1 MKLNFTRALVCFFIT
16 YVVVTILATS
26 ISVIYGI
33 VYHSPPPAP
42 GVSVLQ
48 APSFVATVPYHVLIM
63 LLIWP
68 VAAGIYFKGSL
79 QKNSKAQMKET
90 LLLSFAWVAAAIIT
104 DFVCFVWI
112 KNSYSLTPHEFY
124 VIYQPWIS
132 LIYLSIFL
140 SPWIRLGLL
149 LVFDKRRGSSLVV
162 DAPTKYWK

>member
-1 MKLNFTRALVCFFIT
+1 MKKIKLNFLRALICFFIT
-16 YVVVTILATS
+16 YVVSTILATAT
-26 ISVIYGI
+26 SVIYAI
-33 VYHSPPPAP
+33 IYHSPPPEP

-68 VAAGIYFKGSL
+68 VAAGIYFKRSL
-79 QKNSKAQMKET
+79 QENSKAQIKET

-112 KNSYSLTPHEFY
+112 KHSYSLTSYEFY

-149 LVFDKRRGSSLVV
+149 LAFKKTASIMHE
-162 DAPTKYWK
+162 